1 MNVALEPTGAPAT
14 IPRPG
19 HVPALDGYR
28 GLGLIGMLLY
38 HHGVPWAQGAIFMVS
53 TFFTMSGFLITTLLI
68 HERVNNGRIDLRA
81 FWARRFRRLLPAA
94 IAALSMVV
102 LFGAVFADQTQ
113 RAGLRTDVLAAFA
126 YVANWRFILSG
137 TAYLDAVSSPSP
149 VLHFWS
155 LAIEEQFYLL
165 FPILVIAIVGR
176 RRQATSSAAAADSSL
191 VRRRLFVSLATLL
204 VITVSLP
211 FVFEM
216 TQNRIYLGTDTRA
229 PEILVGC
236 LLAVFFWGRHRLGDQ
251 LADGLLRRVI
261 RVAAPIALVG
271 ALGMWVV
278 VPKTAPWIYRGGF
291 AAYAAVSAVLVIAC
305 LDRSNV
311 VAGVFSMTW
320 LRWLGERAYGIYLI
334 HFPLFMVLT
343 PGSTGL
349 GPWAL
354 FVVRIG
360 ISVALA
366 AFMYRHLEAPLRQGR
381 PLFGQPL
388 HRLASVA
395 VASVLVTLVITTH
408 RAEPGTISVVAA
420 GADSLR
426 VPRSATRNTAPV
438 APVAPVVTPS
448 STAAPSSTVPTA
460 PPGGL
465 VPVAMT
471 KPSRRLRMMLVGD
484 SSALFLGY
492 ALDDWSRRNG
502 VFSVADYGLM
512 GCPLVTAGTELMNG
526 FEAGFDPKC
535 AEWPQIW
542 SNGIQETKPDLIVV
556 GAAFHDIVDRRLA
569 PDAAVQHIGQPE
581 FDAVLTEAYRRLVDL
596 LSAAHVPILWLDNP
610 PVRAG
615 QNQPDHRLD
624 VPDNDPARMDR
635 ANQLI
640 RQLAAERSDVTVVP
654 YSSFFLTWPGGPFD
668 PRLREDGLH
677 VDFEGR
683 AIVANWLS
691 AELLATYWRA
701 IQS

>member
-1 MNVALEPTGAPAT
+1 MTVNEVAESTKRQET
-14 IPRPG
+14 IMRPG

-38 HHGVPWAQGAIFMVS
+38 HHGVVWAQGAIFMVS

-68 HERVNNGRIDLRA
+68 HERVGSGRVNLRA
-81 FWARRFRRLLPAA
+81 FWVRRFRRLLPAA

-126 YVANWRFILSG
+126 YVANWRFILGG

-176 RRQATSSAAAADSSL
+176 RRQATSGSDAADSSL
-191 VRRRLFVSLATLL
+191 VRRRLFISLGALL
-204 VITVSLP
+204 LITVSLP

-216 TQNRIYLGTDTRA
+216 SQNRIYLGTDTRA

-251 LADGLLRRVI
+251 LADGPLRRAI

-271 ALGMWVV
+271 ALTMWVV

-291 AAYAAVSAVLVIAC
+291 AAYTAVSAVLVIAC

-311 VAGVFSMTW
+311 VASVFSMTW
-320 LRWLGERAYGIYLI
+320 MRWLGERAYGIYLI

-343 PGSTGL
+343 TDRTGL

-354 FVVRIG
+354 FGVRVG
-360 ISVALA
+360 VSVALA
-366 AFMYRHLEAPLRQGR
+366 ALMYQYLESPLRLGR

-388 HRLASVA
+388 DRLASIA
-395 VASVLVTLVITTH
+395 IASVLVMLVVTTH
-408 RAEPGTISVVAA
+408 GAEPGTISVVAA

-426 VPRSATRNTAPV
+426 VPRSATRDS
-438 APVAPVVTPS
+438 APVAPVVAPPS
-448 STAAPSSTVPTA
+448 TVAPASTVPTA

-465 VPVAMT
+465 VPVSLT
-471 KPSRRLRMMLVGD
+471 RPSRTLRMMLVGD

-492 ALDDWSRRNG
+492 ALNDWSEQNG

-535 AEWPQIW
+535 AQWPQIW

-569 PDAAVQHIGQPE
+569 PDGAVQHVGQPA
-581 FDAVLTEAYRRLVDL
+581 FDSVLADTYRRLVDL
-596 LSAAHVPILWLDNP
+596 LSVAHVPILWLDNP

-615 QNQPDHRLD
+615 QNQPDRQLD
-624 VPDNDPARMDR
+624 VPDNDPARMEK

-640 RQLAAERSDVTVVP
+640 RQLAEERPEVTVVP
-654 YSSFFLTWPGGPFD
+654 YSNFFLSWPGGPFD

-691 AELLATYWRA
+691 AELLANYWRA
-701 IQS
+701 IES